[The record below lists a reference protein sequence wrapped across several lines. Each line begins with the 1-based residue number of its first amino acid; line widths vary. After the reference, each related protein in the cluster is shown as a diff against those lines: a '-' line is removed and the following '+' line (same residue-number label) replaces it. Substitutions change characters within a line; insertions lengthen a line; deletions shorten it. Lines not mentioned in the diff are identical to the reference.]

1 MATEYFVRDD
11 ASRCY
16 FFRNFRTFVVMLCHL
31 VTILYPKYCYLPLS
45 RYHLVVVV
53 VVVVVAFVVGTIDIV
68 VVVVVDLVAE
78 IAFVDSN
85 AANFDS

>member
-1 MATEYFVRDD
+1 MATEYYERDD

-53 VVVVVAFVVGTIDIV
+53 VAFVVGTIDIV

-78 IAFVDSN
+78 IAVATAFVDSN